1 MTPRRLPVV
10 LVSLFL
16 SFFLSRCL
24 STFTEEKDA
33 FFVSKLNF
41 RNETC
46 CIINMIEYFNVRST
60 NEKYIDIRDI
70 VIEYRGLYTC
80 NQEAH
85 ESTAYY

>member
-1 MTPRRLPVV
+1 
-10 LVSLFL
+10 
-16 SFFLSRCL
+16 
-24 STFTEEKDA
+24 
-33 FFVSKLNF
+33 
-41 RNETC
+41 
-46 CIINMIEYFNVRST
+46 MIEYFNVRST